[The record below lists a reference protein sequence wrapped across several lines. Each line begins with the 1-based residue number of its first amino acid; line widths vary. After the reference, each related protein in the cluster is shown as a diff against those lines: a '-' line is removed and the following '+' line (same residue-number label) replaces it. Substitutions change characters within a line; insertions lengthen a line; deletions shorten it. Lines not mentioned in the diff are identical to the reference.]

1 LKAAGLRV
9 ADLDLQRMG
18 EGILLDLFDVVAE
31 LEESLPRHRG
41 ARCQVPFGDPSRA
54 SAVRRSRIRRLA
66 D

>member
-1 LKAAGLRV
+1 M
-9 ADLDLQRMG
+9 D
-18 EGILLDLFDVVAE
+18 EGILLDLFDEVAE
-31 LEESLPRHRG
+31 IEESLPRHRG